1 MTPPAAQR
9 AGSKNRHR
17 VAAGRLASLF
27 DEHASMVLG
36 LCRLLLRDHHEAED
50 AAQQTFV
57 SAYRSLL
64 RGTEPRDAAP
74 WLAAIARNE
83 CRARIRKRMRA
94 PLALEYELEEQL
106 AHPGDIADESE
117 RRAELAALTKAIAEL
132 PSRQREA
139 VALRDFLG
147 LSYEEVAST
156 LSVSVPVVESLLFR
170 ARRRLRDTIR
180 TVPRYAA
187 GLVAIPFALRAAVSR
202 ELPDLDSQ
210 TPAGAAG
217 IAGAAAAGVLA
228 KIVSLPFAGK
238 AATAV
243 TVVAVATAGPQI
255 PQLLDR
261 DKGASRSAVSAL
273 HDSPG
278 VSAATADE
286 PRPTPSP
293 DAEPKPAEQPKPP
306 ADEPVETA
314 PPVTSSAPA
323 AVEADSE
330 EPAPAEGKPADEQPA
345 TEPSEEQPAE
355 PEEVREV
362 VKAEPVVLQGAL
374 LLPPPS
380 VEPAPTPA
388 PAPEQQPQ
396 PAPATTTPAA
406 PPADPPLVL
415 GTGTGAQAPPPETPA
430 TTEPPA
436 PAQTAPPEPAPPETP
451 AEPAAP
457 EPSAEGTPAETPEAP
472 AP

>member
-9 AGSKNRHR
+9 AGTRNRHR
-17 VAAGRLASLF
+17 VSASRLATLF
-27 DEHASMVLG
+27 DQHASMVLG

-106 AHPGDIADESE
+106 ADPTDIVDESE
-117 RRAELAALTKAIAEL
+117 RRAELAALTAAIAEL

-170 ARRRLRDTIR
+170 ARRRLRDTVR

-187 GLVAIPFALRAAVSR
+187 GLVAIPLAIRAAVSR

-210 TPAGAAG
+210 SPAGAAG
-217 IAGAAAAGVLA
+217 IAGAAVAGVLA
-228 KIVSLPFAGK
+228 KVISLPFAGK

-255 PQLLDR
+255 PQMLDGG
-261 DKGASRSAVSAL
+261 KGTSRSAVTAP

-278 VSAATADE
+278 LPPTTAGE
-286 PRPTPSP
+286 APPKRAP
-293 DAEPKPAEQPKPP
+293 DAAPGPAEQPEPK
-306 ADEPVETA
+306 AAEPVEAT
-314 PPVTSSAPA
+314 PPATSSAPA
-323 AVEADSE
+323 EVETDAE
-330 EPAPAEGKPADEQPA
+330 EPPAEKQPAEQEPADEQPV
-345 TEPSEEQPAE
+345 EEAP
-355 PEEVREV
+355 PKVDDVREV
-362 VKAEPVVLQGAL
+362 VKANPLILSGE
-374 LLPPPS
+374 LLPPPAP
-380 VEPAPTPA
+380 PAEAAPP
-388 PAPEQQPQ
+388 PAPEPQPQ
-396 PAPATTTPAA
+396 PEPATAPIA
-406 PPADPPLVL
+406 PPAEPPLVL
-415 GTGTGAQAPPPETPA
+415 GTGHDDAAPPAPEDTD
-430 TTEPPA
+430 TTEPP
-436 PAQTAPPEPAPPETP
+436 TEDTGSEEPAAPETPVEPAETP
-451 AEPAAP
+451 AEPP
-457 EPSAEGTPAETPEAP
+457 VEAP

>member
-9 AGSKNRHR
+9 AGARNRHR
-17 VAAGRLASLF
+17 AAASRLATLF

-64 RGTEPRDAAP
+64 RGTGPRDAAP

-94 PLALEYELEEQL
+94 PLALEYELGEQL
-106 AHPGDIADESE
+106 ADPTDIVDESE
-117 RRAELAALTKAIAEL
+117 RRAELAALTAAIAEL

-170 ARRRLRDTIR
+170 ARRRLRETVR

-187 GLVAIPFALRAAVSR
+187 GMVAIPLAIRAAVSR
-202 ELPDLDSQ
+202 ELPDDLDSQ
-210 TPAGAAG
+210 STAGAAG
-217 IAGAAAAGVLA
+217 IAGAAFAGVLA
-228 KIVSLPFAGK
+228 KLVSLPFAGK

-255 PQLLDR
+255 PQLLD
-261 DKGASRSAVSAL
+261 GEQGTSRSAVSAL

-278 VSAATADE
+278 LPAATVDE
-286 PRPTPSP
+286 APSKP
-293 DAEPKPAEQPKPP
+293 APDAAPAPAQQPEPQAAAEPVEAAPPATSGSAPAEVEADAEPAAKPAE
-306 ADEPVETA
+306 
-314 PPVTSSAPA
+314 
-323 AVEADSE
+323 
-330 EPAPAEGKPADEQPA
+330 EQ
-345 TEPSEEQPAE
+345 QPAE
-355 PEEVREV
+355 QQPAEQAPPEAEDVREV
-362 VKAEPVVLQGAL
+362 VKADPVILSGELVPPPAPADPVPAPVQAESQPT
-374 LLPPPS
+374 PPPS
-380 VEPAPTPA
+380 AA
-388 PAPEQQPQ
+388 PAE
-396 PAPATTTPAA
+396 
-406 PPADPPLVL
+406 PPLVL
-415 GTGTGAQAPPPETPA
+415 GTGHDAPTPPAAEDTD
-430 TTEPPA
+430 TTEA
-436 PAQTAPPEPAPPETP
+436 PAAADTTAPPATDAGSE
-451 AEPAAP
+451 EPAAP
-457 EPSAEGTPAETPEAP
+457 SPASPIEPAATPAP
-472 AP
+472 

>member
-9 AGSKNRHR
+9 AGARNRHR
-17 VAAGRLASLF
+17 AAAARLAALF
-27 DEHASMVLG
+27 DQHASMVLG

-64 RGTEPRDAAP
+64 RGSGPRDAAP

-94 PLALEYELEEQL
+94 PLVLEYELEEQL
-106 AHPGDIADESE
+106 AGPADIVDEAE
-117 RRAELAALTKAIAEL
+117 RRAELATLTAAIAEL

-170 ARRRLRDTIR
+170 ARRRLRDTVR

-187 GLVAIPFALRAAVSR
+187 GLVAIPLAIRAAVSR

-210 TPAGAAG
+210 STAGAAG
-217 IAGAAAAGVLA
+217 IAGAAVAGVLA
-228 KIVSLPFAGK
+228 KIISLPFAGK

-243 TVVAVATAGPQI
+243 TVVAVAAAGPQI
-255 PQLLDR
+255 PQMIDGE
-261 DKGASRSAVSAL
+261 KGVSRSAVSVL

-278 VSAATADE
+278 PPPATPEEALPKLPVDASA
-286 PRPTPSP
+286 PSV
-293 DAEPKPAEQPKPP
+293 EQPERGVP
-306 ADEPVETA
+306 EPVEVATPA
-314 PPVTSSAPA
+314 TSDGPGSAETDA
-323 AVEADSE
+323 
-330 EPAPAEGKPADEQPA
+330 GKPP
-345 TEPSEEQPAE
+345 TKQPAE
-355 PEEVREV
+355 EPPAEEPPAELPDVREV
-362 VKAEPVVLQGAL
+362 VKADPLVLQGEP
-374 LLPPPS
+374 LPPSP
-380 VEPAPTPA
+380 EPPVAA
-388 PAPEQQPQ
+388 E
-396 PAPATTTPAA
+396 PAPATPAVPEQQQAAPAA
-406 PPADPPLVL
+406 PPASTPAEPPLVL
-415 GTGTGAQAPPPETPA
+415 GTGIEDAEPAPAPAGPGPDPGAAD
-430 TTEPPA
+430 PPA
-436 PAQTAPPEPAPPETP
+436 PEVP
-451 AEPAAP
+451 AEPADAP
-457 EPSAEGTPAETPEAP
+457 APAEAP